1 MKRSLGITVVAILFS
16 LSQSAFAQYDDKAL
30 EILDDMSSKYK
41 SIPAYEATFTQTLEN
56 AQANINEDFSG
67 QITVKGEKFRLSM
80 GGQEIINDGKTV
92 WTYIP
97 EVNEVN
103 IDNYNPQ
110 EGEMT
115 PSKVYAAYKEG
126 YKYIYLEEKKIGP
139 KSYDV
144 VDLVPEDKNDP
155 FFKIRLV
162 IDQKGNILK
171 SWTMF
176 DKSGNKYIYDITD
189 FKILD
194 NIKDTFFKFDKDKYN
209 GVEVVDLR

>member
-1 MKRSLGITVVAILFS
+1 MKRSLSIAVVVLLS
-16 LSQSAFAQYDDKAL
+16 LSQTVFAQYDEKAL
-30 EILDDMSSKYK
+30 GILDEMSNKYK

-56 AQANINEDFSG
+56 AQADINEDFSG
-67 QITVKGEKFRLSM
+67 KITVKGEKFRLDM

-115 PSKVYAAYKEG
+115 PSKIYAAYKEG
-126 YKYIYLEEKKIGP
+126 YKYIYLEEQKIGP

-144 VDLVPEDKNDP
+144 IDLVPEDKNDQ

-162 IDQKGNILK
+162 IDKKGNILK

-176 DKSGNKYIYDITD
+176 DKSGNKYIYNITD

-194 NIKDTFFKFDKDKYN
+194 NIKDSYFQFDKGKYN

>member
-1 MKRSLGITVVAILFS
+1 MKRSLGIAVIAALLAI
-16 LSQSAFAQYDDKAL
+16 SQIAFAQYDDKAL
-30 EILDDMSSKYK
+30 EILDGMSNKYK
-41 SIPAYEATFTQTLEN
+41 SIPAYEASFTQTLEN
-56 AQANINEDFSG
+56 TQADINEDFSG
-67 QITVKGEKFRLSM
+67 KITVKGEKFRLNM

-115 PSKVYAAYKEG
+115 PSKVYAAYKDG
-126 YKYIYLEEKKIGP
+126 YKYLYLEEKKIGP
-139 KSYDV
+139 KRYDV
-144 VDLVPEDKNDP
+144 IDLVPEDKNDQ

-194 NIKDTFFKFDKDKYN
+194 NIQDSYFQFDKGKYN